1 MNKYEKKLGEII
13 NKYSLDIE
21 LIKPAGANIEVFNLD
36 SVLIKLDKLGLN
48 GYAVRYSEEEKG
60 FDALSCL
67 NKLYGT
73 LQIQI
78 DKFNNITFYQYAI
91 YVNAGEYEDK
101 YECFTEWLDLRD
113 DLGEY
118 LRGNICYE

>member
-1 MNKYEKKLGEII
+1 MNKHEKKLGEII

-21 LIKPAGANIEVFNLD
+21 LMKPAGVNIEVFNIH
-36 SVLIKLDKLGLN
+36 SVIIKLDNLGLN
-48 GYAVRYSEEEKG
+48 GYLLRYSEEGE

-67 NKLYGT
+67 NALYGT

-78 DKFNNITFYQYAI
+78 DNFNSMTFYQYAI

-101 YECFTEWLDLRD
+101 YECFTEWLELRD
-113 DLGEY
+113 ELGEW

>member
-1 MNKYEKKLGEII
+1 MNKHEKKLSDII

-21 LIKPAGANIEVFNLD
+21 LMKPAGANIEVFNIH
-36 SVLIKLDKLGLN
+36 SVMIKLDKLGLP
-48 GYAVRYSEEEKG
+48 GYLLRYSEEGE
-60 FDALSCL
+60 FTALSCL
-67 NKLYGT
+67 NTLYGT

-78 DKFNNITFYQYAI
+78 DKFNNMTFYQYAI

-118 LRGNICYE
+118 LRGDICYE

>member
-1 MNKYEKKLGEII
+1 MNKHEKKLGEII

-21 LIKPAGANIEVFNLD
+21 LMKPARANIEVFNIH
-36 SVLIKLDKLGLN
+36 SVVIKLDKLGLN
-48 GYAVRYSEEEKG
+48 DYLLRYSEEGEG

-67 NKLYGT
+67 NTLYGT

-78 DKFNNITFYQYAI
+78 DKFNSMSFYQYAI
-91 YVNAGEYEDK
+91 YVNAGTYDDK

-113 DLGEY
+113 DLGDY
-118 LRGNICYE
+118 LRGNICDE

>member
-21 LIKPAGANIEVFNLD
+21 LIKPAGASIEAFNIH
-36 SVLIKLDKLGLN
+36 SVIIKLDKLGLD
-48 GYAVRYSEEEKG
+48 GYMLRYSEEGE

-67 NKLYGT
+67 NVLHRT

-78 DKFNNITFYQYAI
+78 DKFNNMTFYQYAI
-91 YVNAGEYEDK
+91 YVNAGAYEDK
-101 YECFTEWLDLRD
+101 YESLIEWMELRD
-113 DLGEY
+113 DLGEW

>member
-1 MNKYEKKLGEII
+1 MNKHEKKLGEII

-21 LIKPAGANIEVFNLD
+21 LMKPAGTNIEVFNIH
-36 SVLIKLDKLGLN
+36 SIIIKLDNLGLN
-48 GYAVRYSEEEKG
+48 EYLLRYSEEGE

-67 NKLYGT
+67 NTLYGT

-78 DKFNNITFYQYAI
+78 DKFNSMSFYQYAI
-91 YVNAGEYEDK
+91 YVNAGTYDDK
-101 YECFTEWLDLRD
+101 YEYFIEWLELRD

-118 LRGNICYE
+118 LRGNICDE

>member
-1 MNKYEKKLGEII
+1 MNKHEKKLGEII

-21 LIKPAGANIEVFNLD
+21 LIHPAGSSIETSNIY
-36 SVLIKLDKLGLN
+36 SVVIKLDKLGLN
-48 GYAVRYSEEEKG
+48 GYLLRYSEEGE

-67 NKLYGT
+67 NTLYVA
-73 LQIQI
+73 LQMQI
-78 DKFNNITFYQYAI
+78 DKFNSMTFYQYAI
-91 YVNAGEYEDK
+91 YVNEGTYEDK
-101 YECFTEWLDLRD
+101 YECFIEWLELRD